1 MYPISNE
8 ISNQTIMIRRIF
20 PRIKLPDVIIAAT
33 ALTNNYTLLTRNID
47 DFKNIPGINLE
58 NPWLW

>member
-1 MYPISNE
+1 
-8 ISNQTIMIRRIF
+8 MIRRIF